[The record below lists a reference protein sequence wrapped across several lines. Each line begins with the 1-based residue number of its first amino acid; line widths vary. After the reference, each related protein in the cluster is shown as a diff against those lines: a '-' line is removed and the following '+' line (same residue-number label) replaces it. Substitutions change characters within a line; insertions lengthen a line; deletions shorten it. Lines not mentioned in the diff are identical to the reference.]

1 MLNLAAGRKSSQL
14 SRIEQ
19 GLTGSQS
26 MEAYDECSDLL
37 LEKQPY
43 LDQPSYYSTER
54 PDPIQRLSHED
65 RL

>member
-1 MLNLAAGRKSSQL
+1 
-14 SRIEQ
+14 
-19 GLTGSQS
+19 